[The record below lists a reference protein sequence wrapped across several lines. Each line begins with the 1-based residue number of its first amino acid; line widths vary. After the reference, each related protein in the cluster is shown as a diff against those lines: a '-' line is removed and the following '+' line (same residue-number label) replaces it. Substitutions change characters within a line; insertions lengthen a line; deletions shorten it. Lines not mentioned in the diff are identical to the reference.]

1 MNIYCI
7 GYNNSNVFVCDLVL
21 NNMFE
26 IEAGCSKNFTEDLYS
41 SMNSF
46 LDGNITLEEFLD
58 DIEQEFGFRPTLIIP
73 SKTLDEDSLL
83 MNDDIREQIFNS
95 MIKVGNVNTGYT
107 FIPITMSEYVL

>member
-7 GYNNSNVFVCDLVL
+7 GYSNSEVFVYDLIL

-26 IEAGCSKNFTEDLYS
+26 IEAGCIKNFTEELYS

-46 LDGNITLEEFLD
+46 LDGNITLVEFLD

-73 SKTLDEDSLL
+73 SNSLVEDSLL

>member
-26 IEAGCSKNFTEDLYS
+26 VEAGCSKNFTEDLYS
-41 SMNSF
+41 SMNNF
-46 LDGNITLEEFLD
+46 LDGNITLVEFLD
-58 DIEQEFGFRPTLIIP
+58 DVEKEFGFRPTLIIP
-73 SKTLDEDSLL
+73 SNTLADDSLL
-83 MNDDIREQIFNS
+83 MNDNIREQVFNS

-107 FIPITMSEYVL
+107 FIPISMSEYVL